1 MKSFKS
7 MIQEARRKLEG
18 LSIEEQEDVTLFV
31 TEIQEMNRVLER
43 WENQLRQLKA
53 GRKLLYNNRYN
64 WPADWLWIDVVESEW
79 SAFTQILSKRTSV
92 MQEQIPTL

>member
-18 LSIEEQEDVTLFV
+18 LSIEDNDDVTLFV

-43 WENQLRQLKA
+43 WENQLR
-53 GRKLLYNNRYN
+53 
-64 WPADWLWIDVVESEW
+64 
-79 SAFTQILSKRTSV
+79 
-92 MQEQIPTL
+92 